1 MKTIKMQA
9 VEKFTKL
16 ATASFESTKEKIA
29 DGSLHE
35 MYKEEA
41 LIAQGYD
48 DIQNDVMREFFDVD
62 YYDHVGDGGEL
73 GDTYE
78 ALCDQRGFFTRDEI
92 ELVNAE

>member
-16 ATASFESTKEKIA
+16 ATASFEVTKAKVA

-48 DIQNDVMREFFDVD
+48 DIQNDVMREFFDAD
-62 YYDHVGDGGEL
+62 YYDHVGDVGEL
-73 GDTYE
+73 GQAYE
-78 ALCDQRGFFTRDEI
+78 ALCDLRCDFTRNEI
-92 ELVNAE
+92 ELVNA